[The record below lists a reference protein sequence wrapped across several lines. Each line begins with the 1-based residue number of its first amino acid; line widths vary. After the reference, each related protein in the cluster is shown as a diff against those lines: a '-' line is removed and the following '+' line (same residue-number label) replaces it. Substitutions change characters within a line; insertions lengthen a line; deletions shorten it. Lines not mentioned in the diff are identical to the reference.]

1 MTERWR
7 EVVRVKQVGLD
18 AFTQDELEAVTLDP
32 GFLPALALGPAL
44 PAAAPLLAALA
55 AQQEGPGERPVP
67 ASFPPSPA
75 TGPDAVAAAAR
86 LEQRGYLR
94 PGVAAPASGP
104 VPDEL
109 AGWSADPAGLAAAR
123 PVAITGDLGIVM
135 RMRAL
140 PYWVAEVSAAP
151 GPARPDPAAGG
162 WPRTARLYAAYR
174 PQAALLESLDG
185 PPSFTLLWQEFAVA
199 TVMDWLGVGP
209 AELMAAGQGRS
220 VAQRHADAART
231 RPAVATA
238 EVAGRFARV
247 AQVRVAHPPLQEA
260 GPIMLRRLIVAT
272 GTSPERWVLE
282 GEHAE
287 QAVSVTVDQVGERV
301 EALLEPSGKAADQPG

>member
-18 AFTQDELEAVTLDP
+18 SFTQGELDAVTLDP
-32 GFLPALALGPAL
+32 AFLPAAARGPAL
-44 PAAAPLLAALA
+44 PAVAPLLAALA
-55 AQQEGPGERPVP
+55 AQQEGPGDRPVP
-67 ASFPPSPA
+67 LSFPPPPA
-75 TGPDAVAAAAR
+75 AGPEAAAAAAR

-109 AGWSADPAGLAAAR
+109 AGWSADPAGLAAAQ
-123 PVAITGDLGIVM
+123 PV
-135 RMRAL
+135 
-140 PYWVAEVSAAP
+140 
-151 GPARPDPAAGG
+151 AGG

-185 PPSFTLLWQEFAVA
+185 PPSFVLLWQEFAFA
-199 TVMDWLGVGP
+199 TVMDWLGVGA
-209 AELMAAGQGRS
+209 AEFMAAGQGRS
-220 VAQRHADAART
+220 VAQRRADAART
-231 RPAVATA
+231 RPGVVTA

-247 AQVRVAHPPLQEA
+247 AQVRVAHPPLQET

-272 GTSPERWVLE
+272 GTGPERWVLE

-287 QAVSVTVDQVGERV
+287 QAVPVTVDQVGERV
-301 EALLEPSGKAADQPG
+301 EALLEPVRYGR